1 MQFIWRYLK
10 KHQTTLYFA
19 LFLAVVNQVFSL
31 LDPQLFRILVDDYA
45 TKASDFSQTDF
56 INGVLYVIG
65 GLILVALISR
75 IAKNF
80 QDYYVNVI
88 TSRIGTELYADSVDH
103 ALSVPFRVFEDQRSG
118 EILRRMQK
126 ARDDIQNLIKNL
138 INILFFALVGV
149 IFVLVYAFYLSWEI
163 GLAFAL
169 IVPIVGWSTYYLS
182 QRIKQVQAKIV
193 SQQVEL
199 SGTTT
204 ETLRNMELVKS
215 MGLKDQEIGHL
226 NQTNEKI
233 LELDLEKVRILRT
246 LSFIQGTM
254 VNTSRAI
261 INLIMLWLIF
271 QGTITLGEFFS
282 LLFYTFFIFNP
293 LSSLGDLANIYQEA
307 MASTRQ
313 LNEILQIPVEKI
325 PISAKRVNDIKT
337 IDYKN
342 VYFAY
347 DGKKDV
353 LKDINFNIKSGQVV
367 ALVGPSGCGK
377 STVVKMLV
385 GLYHPRQ
392 GKILLNDQPLDQID
406 LEYFRRK
413 IGLVTQETQLFAG
426 TIMENLKFVRPEAT
440 AEECLSALEKAAA
453 KTILSKGKCG
463 LQTRIGEGGVKLS
476 GGERQRMAIA
486 RALLRDPEILI
497 FDEATSDLD
506 SLTEKEITKTIEN
519 ITVLHPELITIL
531 IAHRLSTVAR
541 ADQILVL
548 EKGQIIERGDHL
560 QLLKKNGLY
569 AAMWRQQTSE

>member
-1 MQFIWRYLK
+1 MQFIWQYLK
-10 KHQTTLYFA
+10 KHQKTLYFA
-19 LFLAVVNQVFSL
+19 LFLAVINQVFSL

-45 TKASDFSQTDF
+45 TKASEYSQTDF
-56 INGVLYVIG
+56 INGVLYVVG

-138 INILFFALVGV
+138 INILFFSLVGV
-149 IFVLVYAFYLSWEI
+149 IFVLIYAFYVSWLI
-163 GLAFAL
+163 GLVYAL
-169 IVPIVGWSTYYLS
+169 IIPVVGYSIYYLS
-182 QRIKQVQAKIV
+182 LRIKQVQAEIV
-193 SQQVEL
+193 AQQVEL

-215 MGLKDQEIGHL
+215 MGLKTQEIKHL
-226 NQTNEKI
+226 NTTNDKI

-246 LSFIQGTM
+246 LSFIQGTL

-261 INLIMLWLIF
+261 INLTMLWLIF
-271 QGTITLGEFFS
+271 QGAITLGEFFS
-282 LLFYTFFIFNP
+282 LLFYSFIIFNP
-293 LSSLGDLANIYQEA
+293 LGSLGDLANIYQEA
-307 MASTRQ
+307 MASTKQ
-313 LNEILQIPVEKI
+313 LDEILQIPVESKPTNAEVI
-325 PISAKRVNDIKT
+325 EDVKT
-337 IDYKN
+337 ITYQN

-347 DGKKDV
+347 EKGKDV
-353 LKDINFNIKSGQVV
+353 LQEINLTVKSGQVV

-377 STVVKMLV
+377 STVVKLLV

-392 GKILLNDQPLDQID
+392 GQIRLNDQPLDQVDI
-406 LEYFRRK
+406 EHFRQK

-426 TIMENLKFVRPEAT
+426 TILENLRFVRPEAT
-440 AEECLSALEKAAA
+440 AEECLQALEKAAA
-453 KTILSKGKCG
+453 KTILSKGDHG
-463 LQTRIGEGGVKLS
+463 LKTRIGEGGLKLS

-506 SLTEKEITKTIEN
+506 SLTEKAITDTIN
-519 ITVLHPELITIL
+519 DISQQHPELITIL
-531 IAHRLSTVAR
+531 IAHRLSTVAH
-541 ADQILVL
+541 ADKILVL
-548 EKGQIIERGDHL
+548 EKGRIIETGNHQ
-560 QLLKKNGLY
+560 QLLEENGLY
-569 AAMWRQQTSE
+569 AAMWRQQT